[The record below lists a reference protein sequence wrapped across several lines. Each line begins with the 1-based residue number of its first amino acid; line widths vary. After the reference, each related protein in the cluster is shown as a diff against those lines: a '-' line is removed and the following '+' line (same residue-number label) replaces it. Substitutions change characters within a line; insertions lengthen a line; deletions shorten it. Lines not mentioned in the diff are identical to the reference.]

1 MDNGLI
7 NIICIAYPTSL
18 QSFDLNRGS
27 TQKKEI
33 QKNKSQN
40 RNEKLQTLPLG
51 LVNHYR
57 LTDST
62 FTAQQC

>member
-40 RNEKLQTLPLG
+40 RNEKCC
-51 LVNHYR
+51 NYR
-57 LTDST
+57 PCPWDL
-62 FTAQQC
+62 